1 MKKRNIKQAKSK
13 QKNHITLDLL
23 ANLPHGVVYAPQTNF
38 GIEGNAV

>member
-13 QKNHITLDLL
+13 QKNYITPDLL